1 MGASNACLSDAGSSR
16 VVVQSAE
23 VLDLTG
29 ETKATAATPAGV
41 IFCPWNPD
49 ESYAR
54 DALLRVQVQALLSL
68 ARAAICHRHQTV
80 VSTQVRGACRASRFS
95 C

>member
-1 MGASNACLSDAGSSR
+1 M
-16 VVVQSAE
+16 QSAE

-68 ARAAICHRHQTV
+68 ACANMDHRHRTV
-80 VSTQVRGACRASRFS
+80 FSTQVRGACKASFVRR
-95 C
+95 

>member
-1 MGASNACLSDAGSSR
+1 M
-16 VVVQSAE
+16 QSAE

-54 DALLRVQVQALLSL
+54 DALLRVQVQLPQCVCLRILRLLCL
-68 ARAAICHRHQTV
+68 CETHPC
-80 VSTQVRGACRASRFS
+80 CRS
-95 C
+95 